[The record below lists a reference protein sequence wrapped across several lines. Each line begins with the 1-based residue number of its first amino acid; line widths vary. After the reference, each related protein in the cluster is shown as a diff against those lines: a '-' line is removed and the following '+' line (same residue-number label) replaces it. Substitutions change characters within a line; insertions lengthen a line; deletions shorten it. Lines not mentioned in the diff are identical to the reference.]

1 MALSVCLCACVC
13 RACLFT
19 LDVWFACPGGHS
31 GDWKVAVGALQAE
44 QVSAS
49 TFK

>member
-1 MALSVCLCACVC
+1 MALSVCLCVC
-13 RACLFT
+13 LVLACLH
-19 LDVWFACPGGHS
+19 WMCGFACSGGHS